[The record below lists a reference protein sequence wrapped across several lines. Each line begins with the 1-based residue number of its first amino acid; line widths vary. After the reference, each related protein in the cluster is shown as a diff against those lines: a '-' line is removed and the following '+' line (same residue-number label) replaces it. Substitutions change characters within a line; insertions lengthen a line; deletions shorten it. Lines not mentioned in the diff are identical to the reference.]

1 MSEIVEVTAVEAEV
15 IETEDGTP
23 LGTVISDEESAT
35 NTKVVQPANKEA
47 IPGLLAAIHE
57 GCVEGKFTGTVTVN
71 YNQGGTT
78 NIVTAHVIKNLE
90 GIFGDD
96 DEDENEDD
104 DENLLTD

>member
-1 MSEIVEVTAVEAEV
+1 MSEIVEVTAVEPEV
-15 IETEDGTP
+15 IETEDGTA

-71 YNQGGTT
+71 YNQGGAT
-78 NIVTAHVIKNLE
+78 NIVTEHVIKNLE

-96 DEDENEDD
+96 EDEEIEDEDENA
-104 DENLLTD
+104 